1 MKRSAAIKSLAP
13 RAKPGADKNS
23 AIAPLRDE
31 ASGRGAA
38 RPFFVPQIGPRKRLY
53 EEIAVKIEAHLRA
66 QNFKPGDRLPPE
78 RELAQQL
85 GVSRP
90 SLREAMIAL
99 ETAGLIEV
107 LVGSGTYVR
116 ALAPEGFRLPWSRAG
131 DPGPGVREQFEAR
144 KLVEPELAA
153 LAAEHVTQEQIEI
166 MRRAVFEA
174 AAKFAKGEL
183 AEEED
188 YTFHVTL
195 AEASRNSVL
204 AMLVRQLW
212 DLRRGEM
219 WFKLRARVVLPEHRM
234 QVIADRREIVEAL
247 EARDGAAARAIMTR
261 YMLRAEKRF
270 FD

>member
-1 MKRSAAIKSLAP
+1 MKRGSAIRVKTAALPP
-13 RAKPGADKNS
+13 RAP
-23 AIAPLRDE
+23 
-31 ASGRGAA
+31 AA
-38 RPFFVPQIGPRKRLY
+38 RAKLRPFAVPQIGPRKRLY
-53 EEIAVKIEAHLRA
+53 EEIAARIEAHLRE
-66 QNFKPGDRLPPE
+66 QRFKPGDRLPPE

-107 LVGSGTYVR
+107 LVGSGTFVR
-116 ALAPEGFRLPWSRAG
+116 ALAPEGFKLPWARAG
-131 DPGPGVREQFEAR
+131 DAGPGVREQFEAR

-153 LAAEHVTQEQIEI
+153 LAAEHVTPEQIEI
-166 MRRAVFEA
+166 MRRAVYEA

-188 YTFHVTL
+188 YAFHVTL

-204 AMLVRQLW
+204 AMLVRHLW

-234 QVIADRREIVEAL
+234 QVIADRREVVEAL
-247 EARDGAAARAIMTR
+247 QARDGVRARTIMAR

>member
-1 MKRSAAIKSLAP
+1 MKRSIALKSAP
-13 RAKPGADKNS
+13 KSAKPRKPVA
-23 AIAPLRDE
+23 AATLAPLRDGSFATPPE
-31 ASGRGAA
+31 
-38 RPFFVPQIGPRKRLY
+38 GPRKRLY
-53 EEIAVKIEAHLRA
+53 EEIAARIEAHLRA
-66 QNFKPGDRLPPE
+66 RKFKPGDRLPPE

-107 LVGSGTYVR
+107 LVGSGTFVR
-116 ALAPEGFRLPWSRAG
+116 ALAPDGFKLPWSSVG
-131 DPGPGVREQFEAR
+131 DAGPGVREQFEAR

-153 LAAEHVTQEQIEI
+153 LAAEHVTKAQIDT

-183 AEEED
+183 AEAED
-188 YTFHVTL
+188 YAFHVTL
-195 AEASRNSVL
+195 AEASRNTVL
-204 AMLVRQLW
+204 AALVRHLW
-212 DLRRGEM
+212 DLRRSEM

-247 EARDGAAARAIMTR
+247 EVQDGAAARAIMIR
-261 YMLRAEKRF
+261 YMQRAEKRF

>member
-1 MKRSAAIKSLAP
+1 LSHARVKRSTALKPIVKAREHAAAAIAGPS
-13 RAKPGADKNS
+13 REGAF
-23 AIAPLRDE
+23 
-31 ASGRGAA
+31 AA
-38 RPFFVPQIGPRKRLY
+38 TAEGPRKRLY
-53 EEIAVKIEAHLRA
+53 EEIAARIEAHLRA
-66 QNFKPGDRLPPE
+66 RKFKPGDQLPPE

-107 LVGSGTYVR
+107 LVGSGTFVR
-116 ALAPEGFRLPWSRAG
+116 ALAPDGFKLPWSKAG
-131 DPGPGVREQFEAR
+131 DAGPGVREQFEAR

-153 LAAEHVTQEQIEI
+153 LAAEHVTKAQIAT

-183 AEEED
+183 AEAED
-188 YTFHVTL
+188 YAFHVTL
-195 AEASRNSVL
+195 AEASRNTVL
-204 AMLVRQLW
+204 AALVRHLW

-247 EARDGAAARAIMTR
+247 ELRDGPAARAIMIR
-261 YMLRAEKRF
+261 YMQRAERRF

>member
-1 MKRSAAIKSLAP
+1 VKRTALGSLATP
-13 RAKPGADKNS
+13 IK
-23 AIAPLRDE
+23 RDD
-31 ASGRGAA
+31 ASVRGVA
-38 RPFFVPQIGPRKRLY
+38 RPFFVAQVGPRKRLY
-53 EEIAVKIEAHLRA
+53 EEIAAKIEAHLRA
-66 QNFKPGDRLPPE
+66 QDFKPGDRLPPE

-116 ALAPEGFRLPWSRAG
+116 ALAPDGFRLPWSRAG

-144 KLVEPELAA
+144 KLVEP
-153 LAAEHVTQEQIEI
+153 LAAEHVTQEQIDI

-183 AEEED
+183 AEAED

-204 AMLVRQLW
+204 AMLVRHLW

-219 WFKLRARVVLPEHRM
+219 WFKLRARVVSPEHRM

-261 YMLRAEKRF
+261 YMQRAEKRF

>member
-1 MKRSAAIKSLAP
+1 VKRGGAIPTTAKATPIARARDAVGGRAAL
-13 RAKPGADKNS
+13 
-23 AIAPLRDE
+23 
-31 ASGRGAA
+31 
-38 RPFFVPQIGPRKRLY
+38 RPFALPQIGPRKRLY
-53 EEIAVKIEAHLRA
+53 EEIAARIEEHLRE
-66 QNFKPGDRLPPE
+66 QSFKPGDRLPPE

-116 ALAPEGFRLPWSRAG
+116 ALAPEGFKLPWSSAG

-153 LAAEHVTQEQIEI
+153 LAAEHVTPEEIET
-166 MRRAVFEA
+166 MRRAVFQA

-188 YTFHVTL
+188 YAFHVTL

-204 AMLVRQLW
+204 AMLVRHLW

-247 EARDGAAARAIMTR
+247 QARDPARARAIMVR
-261 YMLRAEKRF
+261 YMQRAEKRF